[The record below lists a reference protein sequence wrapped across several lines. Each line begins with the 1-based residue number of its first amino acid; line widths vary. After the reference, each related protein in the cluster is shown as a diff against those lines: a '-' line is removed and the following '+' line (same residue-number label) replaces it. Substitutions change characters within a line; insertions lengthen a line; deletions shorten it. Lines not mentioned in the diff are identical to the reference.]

1 MRDRESWHRP
11 VSREL
16 AQVWNGLPAGLDGV
30 KPAHVCQ
37 VEMALRLLQ
46 RLAPQEPA
54 EGAYT
59 LLGGY
64 PFARAAGLAHTREH
78 DTMLAAARHML
89 WTLRRGRAWHQ
100 ALDAYRLVPGRLR
113 AYELPEPRERS
124 VPRPLLPTVAADR
137 IAVYDQ
143 ALAGVP
149 GFVRR
154 PLPLA
159 PAGRSSFRELR
170 RTTSVTIP
178 ELLVLEGP
186 SGHDLSAGR
195 AGGSAPLTVTRDELV
210 DTARWMDSTEQ
221 EAGIERPGNWEARM
235 AEVRI
240 APRDPDGRGFTDGDA
255 LRLDGLLHLAG
266 MVGAGKSTLMT
277 LVAVWAARRETPL
290 RTTIVVGD
298 AAEQL
303 RLCELFTALGLSAVP
318 LLGASTRETH
328 VQRLHRRLAS
338 RGLDNLLD
346 HDAQGFDELST
357 ACVVD
362 ALRGTEAARPLRYAD
377 APCTTLYP
385 ERNVPERGVGQ
396 AAQGPDPLPAVWEPG
411 TPRTVEAEPADQ
423 EPKGSPHGCPIWAE
437 CPRHRSVRAQVDA
450 LIWVANPAS
459 LVQSAVPSHLN
470 DERLRQL
477 ELACIRSDVIFVD
490 EADSV
495 QMKFDEL
502 FAPSATLVQPG
513 LESWLDRL
521 HTHKIEELSRQ
532 GRLPLTDRQV
542 EQWNAAL
549 AVVTVAADRLYRLL
563 ISDEP
568 LREWVDTEYFS
579 PWALQEKLLADW
591 FDDVPGPDAF
601 RAADELEAVA
611 DEQELYE
618 GYEDDTDGEK
628 TDTAPTAPR
637 DPRRDELAAL
647 LDAFRD
653 DPLGGRGRRGT
664 LTDTMVETAQDLLH
678 GLSAARTRDRVRGLL
693 GEMLRKTPV
702 ADGDRAQAGEA
713 YEKWLDLT
721 CRRLEF
727 TLLLSALHQRLDR
740 LTHLWPHVEAAL
752 RLGTQGKELARR
764 APLDYAP
771 LIPEAPMGNVLGF
784 QYLPDDRERDEIGRT
799 SGTLRFFRCAGVG
812 RELLLSLPELGAD
825 RAAGR
830 PGPHVV
836 LMSGTSWAGESTRA
850 HVLAPVGAVLKP
862 SARSLEAVARTR
874 FDTHFLYDEEGR
886 PMSLSGTAPK
896 ARTTQARVIAAK
908 LGRPGPGG
916 CDSPLDLELAKVADD
931 HRKRALL
938 LVGSYR
944 EAYAVA
950 DTLDAEE
957 RWQGRVRVLVPD
969 DADLDQALHGTGF
982 AEGGTTSSTLRRGD
996 LALFAEDPAAEVLV
1010 APLLAVERGH
1020 NILNARRD
1028 AAFGTALFLARPHPR
1043 PDELSLSVFAVND
1056 WISRFVRDRPRADDL
1071 PGPATFT
1078 ELVAQ
1083 ATTLDQAGRDLRFA
1097 GRQEW
1102 RRLLSRRYIYS
1113 RLSPW
1118 EKRAFAW
1125 DQLVTMW
1132 QVIGR
1137 LVRGGV
1143 PARVVFVDAA
1153 FAPRLARSLAPTA
1166 SGAAAPAADGLLRAL
1181 RSVLAPYFAS
1191 DAAPDAF
1198 PDPAD
1203 PALARLLYQP
1213 FHDALLALGHH
1224 RPVR

>member
-16 AQVWNGLPAGLDGV
+16 AQVWSGLPAGLEGV
-30 KPAHVCQ
+30 KPVHVCQ
-37 VEMALRLLQ
+37 VELALRLLQ

-64 PFARAAGLAHTREH
+64 PFARAAGLASTDEH
-78 DTMLAAARHML
+78 DRMLTAARHLL
-89 WTLRRGRAWHQ
+89 WTLRRGRAWRQ
-100 ALDAYRLVPGRLR
+100 SLESYRLVPERLR
-113 AYELPEPRERS
+113 AYDVPEPREQS
-124 VPRPLLPTVAADR
+124 APRLLLPTVAAGR
-137 IAVYDQ
+137 IAVYDR
-143 ALAGVP
+143 ALGRIP
-149 GFVRR
+149 DFVRR

-170 RTTSVTIP
+170 RAASVTIP
-178 ELLVLEGP
+178 ASLVLERP
-186 SGHDLSAGR
+186 AGHDLSADR
-195 AGGSAPLTVTRDELV
+195 AGRSAALTVTRAELTE
-210 DTARWMDSTEQ
+210 TARWMDVTER
-221 EAGIERPGNWEARM
+221 GVGVERLGHWEARL
-235 AEVRI
+235 AELRI
-240 APRDPDGRGFTDGDA
+240 APRDADGRGFTDGAA
-255 LRLDGLLHLAG
+255 LRIDGLLHLVG

-277 LVAVWAARRETPL
+277 LVAVWAARRDIPL

-303 RLCELFTALGLSAVP
+303 RLCELFTTLGLAAVP

-357 ACVVD
+357 VCVVD
-362 ALRGTEAARPLRYAD
+362 ALRGTEATAPLRYGD
-377 APCTTLYP
+377 APCTSLYP
-385 ERNVPERGVGQ
+385 ERNTTGHDESPGT
-396 AAQGPDPLPAVWEPG
+396 DPLPDVWRPG
-411 TPRTVEAEPADQ
+411 TPHTREPDRPDD
-423 EPKGSPHGCPIWAE
+423 EFKGSRHGCPIWAE
-437 CPRHRSVRAQVDA
+437 CPRHRTARAQVDA

-477 ELACIRSDVIFVD
+477 ELACIRSDIVFVD

-495 QMKFDEL
+495 QMKLDEL
-502 FAPSATLVQPG
+502 FAPSATLIQPG
-513 LESWLDRL
+513 IESWLDRL

-563 ISDEP
+563 ISDES
-568 LREWVDTEYFS
+568 LRDWVDTEYFS
-579 PWALQEKLLADW
+579 PWALQEKLLIDW
-591 FDDVPGPDAF
+591 FDEVPGPDAF
-601 RAADELEAVA
+601 RTGDEPDAMA

-618 GYEDDTDGEK
+618 DYDDANGE
-628 TDTAPTAPR
+628 APEPGPIAHR

-653 DPLGGRGRRGT
+653 DPLGGHGRRGT
-664 LTDTMVETAQDLLH
+664 LTDLMVETTQDLLH
-678 GLSAARTRDRVRGLL
+678 GLSPNRTQNRVRSLL
-693 GEMLRKTPV
+693 EAILRRTPV
-702 ADGDRAQAGEA
+702 TPDDPARGSS
-713 YEKWLDLT
+713 EKWLDLT
-721 CRRLEF
+721 CRHLEF

-752 RLGTQGKELARR
+752 RLDTQGKELARR

-784 QYLPDDRERDEIGRT
+784 QYLPDDKERDEAGRT

-812 RELLLSLPELGAD
+812 RELLLSLTELGVD
-825 RAAGR
+825 REAGR
-830 PGPHVV
+830 AGPHVV

-862 SARSLEAVARTR
+862 SAQSLEAVARTS
-874 FDTHFLYDEEGR
+874 FSTHFLYDEQGR
-886 PMSLSGTAPK
+886 PMKLSGTDPR
-896 ARTTQARVIAAK
+896 ARITQARAFAAK

-916 CDSPLDLELAKVADD
+916 CDSPLDLELARVADD

-950 DTLDAEE
+950 DTLDAED
-957 RWQGRVRVLVPD
+957 RWRGRVRVLVPD
-969 DADLDQALHGTGF
+969 DADLDLALHGTDF
-982 AEGGTTSSTLRRGD
+982 AEGAAFSVLRRGD
-996 LALFAEDPAAEVLV
+996 LALFADDPAAEVLV

-1020 NILNARRD
+1020 NILNAQRN

-1043 PDELSLSVFAVND
+1043 PDELSLSIFAVND
-1056 WISRFVRDRPRADDL
+1056 WISRFVRDQPRDDDR

-1078 ELVAQ
+1078 ELVTKASS
-1083 ATTLDQAGRDLRFA
+1083 LDRAGRDLRYA

-1113 RLSPW
+1113 RLAPW

-1153 FAPRLARSLAPTA
+1153 FAPRLARALAPTA
-1166 SGAAAPAADGLLRAL
+1166 EAVPVPPADGLLRAL
-1181 RSVLAPYFAS
+1181 QEVLAPYFAA
-1191 DAAPDAF
+1191 DADPADF

-1213 FHDALLALGHH
+1213 FHDALLTLGP
-1224 RPVR
+1224 RRVTR